1 MLHEL
6 SGIGTLIDPHGP
18 GTPDPID
25 AVLASNAGVPL
36 LELGTRDNGHI
47 APISPAEIVRFGLPK
62 TTAAV
67 AVWTIFEHFDDE
79 QGGQTVVAALT
90 PVEQK
95 HVLDNLMSVAISAVV
110 RHYQQKGTGS
120 GHPAEKL
127 FEIHQ
132 RRSAAAG
139 FQNARR

>member
-18 GTPDPID
+18 GTPDLID

-47 APISPAEIVRFGLPK
+47 APITPAEIVRFGLPK

-67 AVWTIFEHFDDE
+67 AVWTLFEHVDDE

-90 PVEQK
+90 PVDQK
-95 HVLDNLMSVAISAVV
+95 QCS
-110 RHYQQKGTGS
+110 TT
-120 GHPAEKL
+120 
-127 FEIHQ
+127 
-132 RRSAAAG
+132 
-139 FQNARR
+139 